1 MDAFDLY
8 ICMGNHLNVRD
19 TLVLVTGIL
28 HIVTN
33 NNSNHRMCFG
43 SIGIGVGMLY
53 GFG

>member
-8 ICMGNHLNVRD
+8 IYMGNHLNVRD